1 MMERKRQK
9 KLLKRKKE
17 SLTVKMTAESG
28 SQAGEKVEEVLELEV
43 DKGEEIKKAA
53 GGSGG

>member
-9 KLLKRKKE
+9 KLIKRKKE

-28 SQAGEKVEEVLELEV
+28 SQAG
-43 DKGEEIKKAA
+43 KK
-53 GGSGG
+53 